1 MTGSPSRRTVVSG
14 ASLIAG
20 AVALLVPTVLPNS
33 DPGGEALDTAAGG
46 GVGGDVQSFLLQLA
60 PLLLLPGVVALS
72 GQVRGRG
79 AGLTMSGA
87 VVYGAGLFGF
97 FTFAVLASAESALA
111 GPVPVDQ
118 VLVHGAQRIE
128 SSAAV
133 VPSLLLALLFFHL
146 LGLPWLSWGLVRAGL
161 TTWWVATLATVGTL
175 AAFFGTGTAV
185 EPVGWVG
192 VSLSLGLL
200 AMPLLGVRGVQSLDR
215 EGEPVGV

>member
-1 MTGSPSRRTVVSG
+1 MTESPSRRTVVSG

-46 GVGGDVQSFLLQLA
+46 GVGGDVQSLLLQLA

>member
-1 MTGSPSRRTVVSG
+1 MTESPSRRTVVSG

-46 GVGGDVQSFLLQLA
+46 GVGGDVQSLLLQLA

-185 EPVGWVG
+185 EPVGWVA

-200 AMPLLGVRGVQSLDR
+200 ARPLLGVRGVQSLDR